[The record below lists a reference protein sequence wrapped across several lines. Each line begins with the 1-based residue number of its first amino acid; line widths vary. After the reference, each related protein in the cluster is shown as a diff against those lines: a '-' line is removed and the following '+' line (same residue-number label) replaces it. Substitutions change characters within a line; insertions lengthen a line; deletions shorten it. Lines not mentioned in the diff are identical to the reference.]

1 MTALR
6 HLVIEIWAQNGTKKR
21 FSSHREK
28 LPRAFLE
35 DFLAALLGGDD
46 LAEQR
51 VDLLQKGDDV
61 PEQAASAQMGNR
73 EIITPSSRLRSSA
86 SPSPRVMTPV
96 SMSSNPDS
104 KGDITQGMDRMGL
117 NT

>member
-35 DFLAALLGGDD
+35 DFRAAMLGGDD

-61 PEQAASAQMGNR
+61 PEQATSAQMGNR